1 MKIFWSLAALKPLDV
16 VARPLPD
23 TEDAYTPSY
32 EAASR
37 VLEVAKIAADLR
49 STDRILFH
57 ADTLRATTVILQLL
71 LRKTTMER
79 AQLER
84 FVLSCRAGIA
94 TCRSLV
100 PKVLSRAEDKFEAL
114 INQYVALGQFL

>member
-23 TEDAYTPSY
+23 ADDAYTPSY

-37 VLEVAKIAADLR
+37 VLEVAKGFADLNAD
-49 STDRILFH
+49 DRIIYH
-57 ADTLRATTVILQLL
+57 ADAIRATTVILQLL

-84 FVLSCRAGIA
+84 FVLSCQGGI
-94 TCRSLV
+94 TVCRSLV
-100 PKVLSRAEDKFEAL
+100 PKVLSRVEDTFDAL
-114 INQYVALGQFL
+114 IKQ